1 MTRALVCALGTLLSA
16 SPCWASDGSVA
27 AVGGL
32 CTPKETTYFQ
42 CSAGKGRSIN
52 LCGSG
57 AGAVQYRFGRNGA
70 VELAFPADAK
80 DGARSLR
87 YAHYFRAQTDRYEI
101 RFENEGVEY
110 VLFDY
115 QEGKRREAGVHVTGT
130 DGKERDVVCSGT
142 VRSRLPDL
150 QGVLRCDAES
160 ALNGG
165 RCP

>member
-1 MTRALVCALGTLLSA
+1 MRRIVVCAVGTLLSS
-16 SPCWASDGSVA
+16 SPCLASDRSA
-27 AVGGL
+27 APSSGL
-32 CTPKETTYFQ
+32 CAPQETTYFQ
-42 CSAGKGRSIN
+42 CCAGDGRPSN
-52 LCGSG
+52 LCGPG
-57 AGAVQYRFGRNGA
+57 EGAVQYRFGRNA
-70 VELAFPADAK
+70 KVELAFPTDAK
-80 DGARSLR
+80 EGPRSLR

-101 RFENEGVEY
+101 RFENGGVEY

-115 QEGKRREAGVHVTGT
+115 QEGKRREAGVHVTGA

>member
-1 MTRALVCALGTLLSA
+1 MKRAFGCAVGALVLSA
-16 SPCWASDGSVA
+16 SCLASDRPA
-27 AVGGL
+27 ATVGL
-32 CTPKETTYFQ
+32 CAPQETTYFQ

-52 LCGSG
+52 LCGSRD
-57 AGAVQYRFGRNGA
+57 GAVQYRFGRHET
-70 VELAFPADAK
+70 VELAYPADAK
-80 DGARSLR
+80 EGARSLH
-87 YAHYFRAQTDRYEI
+87 YAHYFRAQTDRYHV

-115 QEGKRREAGVHVTGT
+115 QEGERRQAGVHVTGA
-130 DGKERDVVCSGT
+130 DGKERDVVCSGP
-142 VRSRLPDL
+142 VRSRLADL

>member
-1 MTRALVCALGTLLSA
+1 M
-16 SPCWASDGSVA
+16 
-27 AVGGL
+27 
-32 CTPKETTYFQ
+32 
-42 CSAGKGRSIN
+42 
-52 LCGSG
+52 
-57 AGAVQYRFGRNGA
+57 QYRFGRNGT
-70 VELAFPADAK
+70 VELAYPADARE
-80 DGARSLR
+80 GARSLR

-115 QEGKRREAGVHVTGT
+115 QEGKRREAGVHVTGA
-130 DGKERDVVCSGT
+130 DGKERDVVCSGA
-142 VRSRLPDL
+142 VMSRLPAL